1 MIRIFKILL
10 PTMFPIVIPAFPFN
24 AELILTAAS
33 GILVPMAT
41 MVSPTTSWGIP
52 NRSAIP
58 DAPSTNQSAPFTSIK
73 KPNTSNNTCKIIS
86 ILFSSC
92 FPCALE
98 MSGSLS
104 ALLLYRKRTRLPPHT
119 NNAIKVSFFFQ
130 WIPRSFDVM
139 TRHPTPDWCELLPVI
154 FY

>member
-1 MIRIFKILL
+1 
-10 PTMFPIVIPAFPFN
+10 MFPIVIPAFPFN

-41 MVSPTTSWGIP
+41 MVSPTTSWGNP

-104 ALLLYRKRTRLPPHT
+104 ALLY
-119 NNAIKVSFFFQ
+119 I
-130 WIPRSFDVM
+130 
-139 TRHPTPDWCELLPVI
+139 
-154 FY
+154 

>member
-1 MIRIFKILL
+1 
-10 PTMFPIVIPAFPFN
+10 MFPIVIPAFPFN

-86 ILFSSC
+86 IPAFRVPWKC
-92 FPCALE
+92 PV
-98 MSGSLS
+98 
-104 ALLLYRKRTRLPPHT
+104 LYRRFFYIEKERDFHRTQIMR
-119 NNAIKVSFFFQ
+119 
-130 WIPRSFDVM
+130 
-139 TRHPTPDWCELLPVI
+139 
-154 FY
+154 